1 MQAVVDT
8 ETAKEFME
16 QTLGVVAVDDLAKI
30 RVELEAK
37 SAYFQKHLS
46 REALRS
52 IDDVGLTDLLRRI
65 FSARR
70 KAKTFATLFTPD
82 ELKSWITDLLYGDGP
97 IDQRF
102 DTFVTLLDRT
112 PPTPTGDEKKGRR
125 LPEKTRCDVAS
136 ELLHF
141 SDPDRYWLWT
151 RWIWDPRTRTGALPL
166 LTSASYDLNGS
177 TPGEIY
183 MKVGRG
189 IAFVHEVGDGAGFK
203 KIGTSVFA
211 TDVFLAT
218 VYVVYAYTV
227 LKMRMTNEFN
237 KVMPGLQQFCRRLL
251 GIYDRSQKTFL
262 DPQEVSGV
270 PFSETSPGGPTDE
283 SSTDA
288 PSVAPQEGPHG

>member
-1 MQAVVDT
+1 MHAVVDT
-8 ETAKEFME
+8 ETAKEFMA
-16 QTLGVVAVDDLAKI
+16 QTLEVVDIDDLAKI
-30 RVELEAK
+30 RQELEAK
-37 SAYFQKHLS
+37 SAHFREHLAPA
-46 REALRS
+46 ALRDM
-52 IDDVGLTDLLRRI
+52 DDEGLTDLLQRI

-70 KAKTFATLFTPD
+70 KAKAFARLYRPD
-82 ELKSWITDLLYGDGP
+82 ELKEWIAALIHGAGP
-97 IDQRF
+97 VDQRF
-102 DTFVTLLDRT
+102 DTFVQQLDRT
-112 PPTPTGDEKKGRR
+112 PTDPNQKP

-166 LTSASYDLNGS
+166 LTSVTYDLAGD

-189 IAFVHEVGDGAGFK
+189 IAFVHEVRDGAGFK
-203 KIGTSVFA
+203 QIGSSVFA

-251 GIYDRSQKTFL
+251 GIYDRSVKTFL

-270 PFSETSPGGPTDE
+270 PFTGPVAGSTAGPTAQ
-283 SSTDA
+283 STDERTID
-288 PSVAPQEGPHG
+288 PQEGPHG